1 MDINKMDVFKYAT
14 TVPEK
19 REREL
24 IINLLIENLA
34 SINAL
39 MVELSLLSR
48 ANIAENPERFPE
60 IVVELKEKI
69 LIGIVASI
77 EKKYGE

>member
-1 MDINKMDVFKYAT
+1 MDVFKYAT